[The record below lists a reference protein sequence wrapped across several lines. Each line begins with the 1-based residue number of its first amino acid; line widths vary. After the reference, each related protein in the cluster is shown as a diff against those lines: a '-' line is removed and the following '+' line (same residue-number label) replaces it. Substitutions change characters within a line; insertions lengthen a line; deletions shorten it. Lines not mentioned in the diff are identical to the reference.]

1 MDKKPQL
8 HVSQKF
14 MLTVLTVLCL
24 ALIAV
29 SFFTDKLTSPVQNAL
44 SYVIGPLQK
53 GINGM
58 GLWLTDRADYFA
70 TIDELRTQNEEL
82 RAELDDIKEKNL
94 VLVQDQIELN
104 NLRELY
110 ALDNKIP
117 GYEKLAARV
126 IGKSS
131 GNWFST
137 FTIDKGSKDGILV
150 DMNVICGNGLVGIVT
165 GVTDNTAI
173 VRSIIDGSSNVT
185 GMLVTSSDTSKS
197 PLILHV
203 SDDVTGML
211 VTSSDTCN
219 IRGDLELM
227 DSGYVHLEYLRKDVE
242 VSDGDMIVTSN
253 ISEKYIQGI
262 LIGYVKN
269 ITEDANSL
277 TQSGYLVPAVDFE
290 RLSEVLVI
298 MQLKE
303 K

>member
-1 MDKKPQL
+1 
-8 HVSQKF
+8 
-14 MLTVLTVLCL
+14 
-24 ALIAV
+24 
-29 SFFTDKLTSPVQNAL
+29 
-44 SYVIGPLQK
+44 
-53 GINGM
+53 
-58 GLWLTDRADYFA
+58 
-70 TIDELRTQNEEL
+70 
-82 RAELDDIKEKNL
+82 
-94 VLVQDQIELN
+94 
-104 NLRELY
+104 
-110 ALDNKIP
+110 
-117 GYEKLAARV
+117 
-126 IGKSS
+126 
-131 GNWFST
+131 
-137 FTIDKGSKDGILV
+137 
-150 DMNVICGNGLVGIVT
+150 MNVICGNGLVGIVT

-185 GMLVTSSDTSKS
+185 GMLVTSSDT
-197 PLILHV
+197 
-203 SDDVTGML
+203 
-211 VTSSDTCN
+211 CN

-242 VSDGDMIVTSN
+242 LSDGDMTVTSN

>member
-44 SYVIGPLQK
+44 SYVIEPLQK

-165 GVTDNTAI
+165 GVTDNTAT
-173 VRSIIDGSSNVT
+173 VRSIIDGSSN
-185 GMLVTSSDTSKS
+185 
-197 PLILHV
+197 
-203 SDDVTGML
+203 VTGML

-253 ISEKYIQGI
+253 ISDKYIQGI

-290 RLSEVLVI
+290 RLTEVLVI

>member
-8 HVSQKF
+8 HMSQKF
-14 MLTVLTVLCL
+14 ILSALTVVCF

-29 SFFTDKLTSPVQNAL
+29 SFFTDKLTAPVQNVL
-44 SYVIGPLQK
+44 SYVITPLQK

-70 TIDELRTQNEEL
+70 TIDELRQQNEEL
-82 RAELDDIKEKNL
+82 KAELDNVKEKNL

-117 GYEKLAARV
+117 GYDKVAARV
-126 IGKSS
+126 IGKGS

-137 FTIDKGSKDGILV
+137 FTIDKGSRDGILV

-165 GVTDNTAI
+165 DVTDNTAT
-173 VRSIIDGSSNVT
+173 VRSIIDGNSNVT
-185 GMLVTSSDTSKS
+185 GMLVTSSDT
-197 PLILHV
+197 
-203 SDDVTGML
+203 
-211 VTSSDTCN
+211 CN
-219 IRGDLELM
+219 VRGDLELM
-227 DSGYVHLEYLRKDVE
+227 DSGYIHLEYMQKDVD

-253 ISEKYIQGI
+253 ISDKYIQGI

-290 RLSEVLVI
+290 RLTEVLVI
-298 MQLKE
+298 MQLK
-303 K
+303 KK

>member
-8 HVSQKF
+8 QVSQKF
-14 MLTVLTVLCL
+14 MLTVLTVLCIV
-24 ALIAV
+24 LIGV
-29 SFFTDKLTSPVQNAL
+29 SFFTDKLTAPVQNAL
-44 SYVIGPLQK
+44 SYIITPLQK

-70 TIDELRTQNEEL
+70 TIDELRQENEQLKTEL
-82 RAELDDIKEKNL
+82 YEVKEKNL
-94 VLVQDQIELN
+94 VLIQDQIELN

-117 GYEKLAARV
+117 GYEKVAARV

-165 GVTDNTAI
+165 DVTDNSAT
-173 VRSIIDGSSNVT
+173 VRSIIDDNSNVT
-185 GMLVTSSDTSKS
+185 GML
-197 PLILHV
+197 I
-203 SDDVTGML
+203 
-211 VTSSDTCN
+211 TSSDTCN
-219 IRGDLELM
+219 IRGDLELI
-227 DSGYVHLEYLRKDVE
+227 DSGYVHLEYLRGDVN

-253 ISEKYIQGI
+253 ISSKYIEGI
-262 LIGYVKN
+262 LIGYAKN
-269 ITEDANSL
+269 VSDDANSL

-290 RLSEVLVI
+290 HMTEVLVI
-298 MQLKE
+298 MQLKQ
-303 K
+303 

>member
-8 HVSQKF
+8 QVSQKF
-14 MLTVLTVLCL
+14 MLTVLTVLCIV
-24 ALIAV
+24 LIGV
-29 SFFTDKLTSPVQNAL
+29 SFFTDKLTAPVQNAL
-44 SYVIGPLQK
+44 SYIITPLQK

-70 TIDELRTQNEEL
+70 TIDELRQENEQL
-82 RAELDDIKEKNL
+82 KTELDEVKEKNL
-94 VLVQDQIELN
+94 VLIQDQIELN

-117 GYEKLAARV
+117 GYEKVAARV

-165 GVTDNTAI
+165 DVTDNSAT
-173 VRSIIDGSSNVT
+173 VRSIIDDNSNVT
-185 GMLVTSSDTSKS
+185 GML
-197 PLILHV
+197 I
-203 SDDVTGML
+203 
-211 VTSSDTCN
+211 TSSDTCN
-219 IRGDLELM
+219 IRGDLELI
-227 DSGYVHLEYLRKDVE
+227 DSGYVHLEYLRGDVN

-253 ISEKYIQGI
+253 ISSKYIEGI
-262 LIGYVKN
+262 LIGYAKN
-269 ITEDANSL
+269 VSDDANSL

-290 RLSEVLVI
+290 HMTEVLVI
-298 MQLKE
+298 MQLKQ
-303 K
+303 

>member
-14 MLTVLTVLCL
+14 ILSALTIVCF

-29 SFFTDKLTSPVQNAL
+29 SFFTDRLTAPVQNVL
-44 SYVIGPLQK
+44 SYVITPLQK

-70 TIDELRTQNEEL
+70 TIDELRQQNEEL
-82 RAELDDIKEKNL
+82 KAELDNVKEKNL

-117 GYEKLAARV
+117 GYDKVAARV
-126 IGKSS
+126 IGKGS

-137 FTIDKGSKDGILV
+137 FTIDKGSRDGILV

-165 GVTDNTAI
+165 DVTDNTAT
-173 VRSIIDGSSNVT
+173 VRSIIDGNSNVT
-185 GMLVTSSDTSKS
+185 GMLVTSSDT
-197 PLILHV
+197 
-203 SDDVTGML
+203 
-211 VTSSDTCN
+211 CN
-219 IRGDLELM
+219 VRGDLELM
-227 DSGYVHLEYLRKDVE
+227 DSGYIHLEYMQKDVD

-253 ISEKYIQGI
+253 ISDKYIQGI

-290 RLSEVLVI
+290 RLTEVLVI
-298 MQLKE
+298 MQLK
-303 K
+303 KK

>member
-14 MLTVLTVLCL
+14 ILSALTVVCF

-29 SFFTDKLTSPVQNAL
+29 SFFTDKLTAPVQNVL
-44 SYVIGPLQK
+44 SYVITPLQK

-70 TIDELRTQNEEL
+70 TIDELRQQNEEL
-82 RAELDDIKEKNL
+82 KAELDNVKEKNL

-117 GYEKLAARV
+117 GYDKVAARV
-126 IGKSS
+126 IGKGS

-137 FTIDKGSKDGILV
+137 FTIDKGSRDGILV

-165 GVTDNTAI
+165 DVTDNTAT
-173 VRSIIDGSSNVT
+173 VRSIIDGNSNVT
-185 GMLVTSSDTSKS
+185 GMLVTSSDT
-197 PLILHV
+197 
-203 SDDVTGML
+203 
-211 VTSSDTCN
+211 CN
-219 IRGDLELM
+219 VRGDLELM
-227 DSGYVHLEYLRKDVE
+227 DSGYIHLEYMQKDVD

-253 ISEKYIQGI
+253 ISDKYIHGI

-290 RLSEVLVI
+290 RLTEVLVI
-298 MQLKE
+298 MQLK
-303 K
+303 KK

>member
-8 HVSQKF
+8 QVSQKF
-14 MLTVLTVLCL
+14 MLTVLTVLCIV
-24 ALIAV
+24 LIGV
-29 SFFTDKLTSPVQNAL
+29 SFFTDKLTAPVQNAL
-44 SYVIGPLQK
+44 SYIITPLQK

-70 TIDELRTQNEEL
+70 TIDELRQENEQL
-82 RAELDDIKEKNL
+82 KTELDEVKEKNL
-94 VLVQDQIELN
+94 VLIQDQIELN

-117 GYEKLAARV
+117 GYEKVAARV

-165 GVTDNTAI
+165 DVTDNSAT
-173 VRSIIDGSSNVT
+173 VRSIIDDNSNVT
-185 GMLVTSSDTSKS
+185 GMLITSSE
-197 PLILHV
+197 
-203 SDDVTGML
+203 
-211 VTSSDTCN
+211 TCN
-219 IRGDLELM
+219 IRGDLELI
-227 DSGYVHLEYLRKDVE
+227 DSGYVHLEYLRGDVN

-253 ISEKYIQGI
+253 ISSKYIEGI
-262 LIGYVKN
+262 LIGYAKN
-269 ITEDANSL
+269 VSDDANSL

-290 RLSEVLVI
+290 HMTEVLVI
-298 MQLKE
+298 MQLKQ
-303 K
+303 

>member
-14 MLTVLTVLCL
+14 ILSALTVVCF

-29 SFFTDKLTSPVQNAL
+29 SFFTDKLTAPVQNVL
-44 SYVIGPLQK
+44 SYVITPLQK

-70 TIDELRTQNEEL
+70 TIDELRQQNEEL
-82 RAELDDIKEKNL
+82 KAELDNVKEKNL

-117 GYEKLAARV
+117 GYDKVAARV
-126 IGKSS
+126 IGKGS

-137 FTIDKGSKDGILV
+137 FTIDKGSRDGILV

-165 GVTDNTAI
+165 DVTDNTAT
-173 VRSIIDGSSNVT
+173 VRSIIDGNSNVT
-185 GMLVTSSDTSKS
+185 GMLVTSSDT
-197 PLILHV
+197 
-203 SDDVTGML
+203 
-211 VTSSDTCN
+211 CN
-219 IRGDLELM
+219 VRGDLELM
-227 DSGYVHLEYLRKDVE
+227 DSGFIHLEYMQKDVD

-253 ISEKYIQGI
+253 ISDKYIQGI

-290 RLSEVLVI
+290 RLTEVLVI
-298 MQLKE
+298 MQLK
-303 K
+303 KK

>member
-14 MLTVLTVLCL
+14 ILSALTVVCF

-29 SFFTDKLTSPVQNAL
+29 SFFTDKLTAPVQNVL
-44 SYVIGPLQK
+44 SYVITPLQK

-70 TIDELRTQNEEL
+70 TIDELRQQNEEL
-82 RAELDDIKEKNL
+82 KAELDNVKEKNL

-117 GYEKLAARV
+117 GYDKVAARV
-126 IGKSS
+126 IGKGS

-137 FTIDKGSKDGILV
+137 FTIDKGSRDGILV

-165 GVTDNTAI
+165 DVTDNTAT
-173 VRSIIDGSSNVT
+173 VRSIIDGNSNVT
-185 GMLVTSSDTSKS
+185 GMLVTSSDT
-197 PLILHV
+197 
-203 SDDVTGML
+203 
-211 VTSSDTCN
+211 CN
-219 IRGDLELM
+219 VRGDLELM
-227 DSGYVHLEYLRKDVE
+227 DSGYIHLEYMQKDVD

-253 ISEKYIQGI
+253 ISDKYIQGI

-277 TQSGYLVPAVDFE
+277 TQSGYLVPPVDFE
-290 RLSEVLVI
+290 RLTEVLVI
-298 MQLKE
+298 MQLK
-303 K
+303 KK

>member
-14 MLTVLTVLCL
+14 ILSALTVVCF

-29 SFFTDKLTSPVQNAL
+29 SFFTDKLTAPVQNVL
-44 SYVIGPLQK
+44 SYVITPLQK

-70 TIDELRTQNEEL
+70 TIDELRQQNEEL
-82 RAELDDIKEKNL
+82 KAELDNVKEKNL

-117 GYEKLAARV
+117 GYDKVAARV
-126 IGKSS
+126 IGKGS

-137 FTIDKGSKDGILV
+137 FTIDKGSRDGILV

-165 GVTDNTAI
+165 DVTDNTAT
-173 VRSIIDGSSNVT
+173 VRSIIDGNSNVT
-185 GMLVTSSDTSKS
+185 GMLVTSSDT
-197 PLILHV
+197 
-203 SDDVTGML
+203 
-211 VTSSDTCN
+211 CN
-219 IRGDLELM
+219 VRGDLELM
-227 DSGYVHLEYLRKDVE
+227 DSGYIHFEYMQKDVD

-253 ISEKYIQGI
+253 ISDKYIQGI

-290 RLSEVLVI
+290 RLTEVLVI
-298 MQLKE
+298 MQLK
-303 K
+303 KK

>member
-14 MLTVLTVLCL
+14 ILSALTIVCF

-29 SFFTDKLTSPVQNAL
+29 SFFTDKLTAPVQNVL
-44 SYVIGPLQK
+44 SYVITPLQK

-70 TIDELRTQNEEL
+70 TIDELRQQNEEL
-82 RAELDDIKEKNL
+82 KAELDNVKEKNL

-117 GYEKLAARV
+117 GYDKVAARV
-126 IGKSS
+126 IGKGS

-137 FTIDKGSKDGILV
+137 FTIDKGSRDGILV

-165 GVTDNTAI
+165 DVTDNTAT
-173 VRSIIDGSSNVT
+173 VRSIIDGNSN
-185 GMLVTSSDTSKS
+185 
-197 PLILHV
+197 
-203 SDDVTGML
+203 VTGML

-227 DSGYVHLEYLRKDVE
+227 DSGYIHLEYMQKDVD

-253 ISEKYIQGI
+253 ISDKYIQGI

-269 ITEDANSL
+269 ISEDANSL

-290 RLSEVLVI
+290 RLTEVLVI
-298 MQLKE
+298 MQLK
-303 K
+303 KK

>member
-185 GMLVTSSDTSKS
+185 GMLVTSSDT
-197 PLILHV
+197 
-203 SDDVTGML
+203 
-211 VTSSDTCN
+211 CN

>member
-14 MLTVLTVLCL
+14 ILSALTVVCF

-29 SFFTDKLTSPVQNAL
+29 SFFTDKLTAPVQNVL
-44 SYVIGPLQK
+44 SYVITPLQK

-58 GLWLTDRADYFA
+58 GLWLTDRVDYFA
-70 TIDELRTQNEEL
+70 TIDELRQQNEEL
-82 RAELDDIKEKNL
+82 KAELDNVKEKNL

-117 GYEKLAARV
+117 GYDKVAARV
-126 IGKSS
+126 IGKGS

-137 FTIDKGSKDGILV
+137 FTIDKGSRDGILV
-150 DMNVICGNGLVGIVT
+150 DMNVICGNGLVGLVT
-165 GVTDNTAI
+165 DGTDNTAT
-173 VRSIIDGSSNVT
+173 VRSIIDGNSNVT
-185 GMLVTSSDTSKS
+185 GMLVTSSDT
-197 PLILHV
+197 
-203 SDDVTGML
+203 
-211 VTSSDTCN
+211 CN
-219 IRGDLELM
+219 VRGDLELM
-227 DSGYVHLEYLRKDVE
+227 DSGYIHLEYMQKDVD

-253 ISEKYIQGI
+253 ISDKYIQGI

-290 RLSEVLVI
+290 RLTEVLVI
-298 MQLKE
+298 MQLK
-303 K
+303 KK

>member
-8 HVSQKF
+8 QVSQKF
-14 MLTVLTVLCL
+14 MLTVLTVLCIV
-24 ALIAV
+24 LIGV
-29 SFFTDKLTSPVQNAL
+29 SFFTDRITAPVQNAL
-44 SYVIGPLQK
+44 SYIITPLQK

-70 TIDELRTQNEEL
+70 TIDELRQENEQL
-82 RAELDDIKEKNL
+82 KTELDDVKEKNL
-94 VLVQDQIELN
+94 VLIQDQIELN

-117 GYEKLAARV
+117 GYEKVAARV

-165 GVTDNTAI
+165 DVTDNSAT
-173 VRSIIDGSSNVT
+173 VRSIIDDNSNVT
-185 GMLVTSSDTSKS
+185 GML
-197 PLILHV
+197 I
-203 SDDVTGML
+203 
-211 VTSSDTCN
+211 TSSDTCN
-219 IRGDLELM
+219 IRGDLELI
-227 DSGYVHLEYLRKDVE
+227 DSGYVHLEYLRGDVN

-253 ISEKYIQGI
+253 ISSKYIEGI
-262 LIGYVKN
+262 LIGYAKN
-269 ITEDANSL
+269 VSDDANSL

-290 RLSEVLVI
+290 HMTEVLVI
-298 MQLKE
+298 MQLKQ
-303 K
+303 

>member
-8 HVSQKF
+8 QVSQKF
-14 MLTVLTVLCL
+14 MLTVLTVLCIV
-24 ALIAV
+24 LIGV
-29 SFFTDKLTSPVQNAL
+29 SFFTDRLTAPVQNAL
-44 SYVIGPLQK
+44 SYIITPLQK

-70 TIDELRTQNEEL
+70 TIDELRQENEQL
-82 RAELDDIKEKNL
+82 KTELDEVQEKNL
-94 VLVQDQIELN
+94 VLIQDQIELN

-117 GYEKLAARV
+117 GYEKVAARV

-165 GVTDNTAI
+165 DVTDNSAT
-173 VRSIIDGSSNVT
+173 VRSIIDDNSNVT
-185 GMLVTSSDTSKS
+185 GML
-197 PLILHV
+197 I
-203 SDDVTGML
+203 
-211 VTSSDTCN
+211 TSSDTCN
-219 IRGDLELM
+219 IRGDLELI
-227 DSGYVHLEYLRKDVE
+227 DSGYVHLEYLRGDVN

-253 ISEKYIQGI
+253 ISSKYIEGI
-262 LIGYVKN
+262 LIGYAKN
-269 ITEDANSL
+269 VSDDANSL

-290 RLSEVLVI
+290 HMTEVLVI
-298 MQLKE
+298 MQLKQ
-303 K
+303 

>member
-14 MLTVLTVLCL
+14 ILSALTVGCF

-29 SFFTDKLTSPVQNAL
+29 SFFTDKLTAPVQNVL
-44 SYVIGPLQK
+44 SYVITPLQK

-70 TIDELRTQNEEL
+70 TIDELRQQNEEL
-82 RAELDDIKEKNL
+82 KAELDNVKEKNL

-117 GYEKLAARV
+117 GYDKVAARV
-126 IGKSS
+126 IGKGS

-137 FTIDKGSKDGILV
+137 FTIDKGSRDGILV

-165 GVTDNTAI
+165 DVTDNTAT
-173 VRSIIDGSSNVT
+173 VRSIIDGNSNVT
-185 GMLVTSSDTSKS
+185 GMLVTSSDT
-197 PLILHV
+197 
-203 SDDVTGML
+203 
-211 VTSSDTCN
+211 CN
-219 IRGDLELM
+219 VRGDLELM
-227 DSGYVHLEYLRKDVE
+227 DSGYIHLEYMQKDVD

-253 ISEKYIQGI
+253 ISDKYIQGI

-290 RLSEVLVI
+290 RLTEVLVI
-298 MQLKE
+298 MQLK
-303 K
+303 KK

>member
-8 HVSQKF
+8 QVSQKF
-14 MLTVLTVLCL
+14 MLTVLTVLCIV
-24 ALIAV
+24 LIGV
-29 SFFTDKLTSPVQNAL
+29 SFFTDKLTAPVQNVL
-44 SYVIGPLQK
+44 SYIITPLQK

-70 TIDELRTQNEEL
+70 TIDELRQENEQL
-82 RAELDDIKEKNL
+82 KTELDEVKEKNL
-94 VLVQDQIELN
+94 VLIQDQIELN

-117 GYEKLAARV
+117 GYEKVAARV

-165 GVTDNTAI
+165 DVTDNSAT
-173 VRSIIDGSSNVT
+173 VRSIIDDNSNVT
-185 GMLVTSSDTSKS
+185 GML
-197 PLILHV
+197 I
-203 SDDVTGML
+203 
-211 VTSSDTCN
+211 TSSDTCN
-219 IRGDLELM
+219 IRGDLELI
-227 DSGYVHLEYLRKDVE
+227 DSGYVHLEYLRGDVN

-253 ISEKYIQGI
+253 ISSKYIEGI
-262 LIGYVKN
+262 LIGYAKN
-269 ITEDANSL
+269 VSDDANSL

-290 RLSEVLVI
+290 HMTEVLVI
-298 MQLKE
+298 MQLKQ
-303 K
+303 

>member
-8 HVSQKF
+8 QVSQKF
-14 MLTVLTVLCL
+14 MLTVLTVLCIV
-24 ALIAV
+24 LIGV
-29 SFFTDKLTSPVQNAL
+29 SFFTDKLTAPVQNAL
-44 SYVIGPLQK
+44 SYIITPLQK

-70 TIDELRTQNEEL
+70 TIDELRQENEQL
-82 RAELDDIKEKNL
+82 KTELDEVKEKNL
-94 VLVQDQIELN
+94 VLIQDQIELN

-117 GYEKLAARV
+117 GYEKVAARV

-165 GVTDNTAI
+165 DVTDNSAT
-173 VRSIIDGSSNVT
+173 VRSIIDDNSNVT
-185 GMLVTSSDTSKS
+185 GML
-197 PLILHV
+197 I
-203 SDDVTGML
+203 
-211 VTSSDTCN
+211 TSSDTCN
-219 IRGDLELM
+219 IRGDLELI
-227 DSGYVHLEYLRKDVE
+227 DIGYVHLEYLRGDVN

-253 ISEKYIQGI
+253 ISSKYIEGI
-262 LIGYVKN
+262 LIGYAKN
-269 ITEDANSL
+269 VSDDANSL

-290 RLSEVLVI
+290 HMTEVLVI
-298 MQLKE
+298 MQLKQ
-303 K
+303 

>member
-14 MLTVLTVLCL
+14 ILSALTVVCF

-29 SFFTDKLTSPVQNAL
+29 SFFTDKLTAPVQNVL
-44 SYVIGPLQK
+44 SYVITPLQK

-70 TIDELRTQNEEL
+70 TIDELRQQNEDL
-82 RAELDDIKEKNL
+82 KAELDNVKEKNL

-117 GYEKLAARV
+117 GYDKVAARV
-126 IGKSS
+126 IGKGS

-137 FTIDKGSKDGILV
+137 FTIDKGSRDGILV

-165 GVTDNTAI
+165 DVTDNTAT
-173 VRSIIDGSSNVT
+173 VRSIIDGNSNVT
-185 GMLVTSSDTSKS
+185 GMLVTSSDT
-197 PLILHV
+197 
-203 SDDVTGML
+203 
-211 VTSSDTCN
+211 CN
-219 IRGDLELM
+219 VRGDLELM
-227 DSGYVHLEYLRKDVE
+227 DSGYIHLEYMQKDVD

-253 ISEKYIQGI
+253 ISDKYIQGI

-290 RLSEVLVI
+290 RLTEVLVI
-298 MQLKE
+298 MQLK
-303 K
+303 KK

>member
-165 GVTDNTAI
+165 GVTDNTAT
-173 VRSIIDGSSNVT
+173 VRSIIDGSSN
-185 GMLVTSSDTSKS
+185 
-197 PLILHV
+197 
-203 SDDVTGML
+203 VTGML

-253 ISEKYIQGI
+253 ISDKYIQGI

-290 RLSEVLVI
+290 RLTEVLVI
-298 MQLKE
+298 MRLKE

>member
-14 MLTVLTVLCL
+14 ILSALTIVCF

-29 SFFTDKLTSPVQNAL
+29 SFFTDKLTAPVQNVL
-44 SYVIGPLQK
+44 SYVITPLQK

-70 TIDELRTQNEEL
+70 TIDELRQQNEEL
-82 RAELDDIKEKNL
+82 KAELDNVKEKNL

-117 GYEKLAARV
+117 GYDKVAARV
-126 IGKSS
+126 IGKGS

-137 FTIDKGSKDGILV
+137 FTIDTGSRDGILV

-165 GVTDNTAI
+165 DVTDNTAT
-173 VRSIIDGSSNVT
+173 VRSIIDGNSNVT
-185 GMLVTSSDTSKS
+185 GMLVTSSDT
-197 PLILHV
+197 
-203 SDDVTGML
+203 
-211 VTSSDTCN
+211 CN
-219 IRGDLELM
+219 VRGDLELM
-227 DSGYVHLEYLRKDVE
+227 DSGYIHLEYMQKDVD

-253 ISEKYIQGI
+253 ISDKYIQGI

-290 RLSEVLVI
+290 RLTEVLVI
-298 MQLKE
+298 MQLK
-303 K
+303 KK

>member
-14 MLTVLTVLCL
+14 ILSALTIVCF

-29 SFFTDKLTSPVQNAL
+29 SFFTDKLTAPVQNVL
-44 SYVIGPLQK
+44 SYVITPLQK

-70 TIDELRTQNEEL
+70 TIDELRQQNEEL
-82 RAELDDIKEKNL
+82 KAELDNVKEKNL

-117 GYEKLAARV
+117 GYDKVAARV
-126 IGKSS
+126 IGKGS

-137 FTIDKGSKDGILV
+137 FTIDKGSMDGILV

-165 GVTDNTAI
+165 DVTDNTAT
-173 VRSIIDGSSNVT
+173 VRSIIDGNSNVT
-185 GMLVTSSDTSKS
+185 GMLVTSSDT
-197 PLILHV
+197 
-203 SDDVTGML
+203 
-211 VTSSDTCN
+211 CN
-219 IRGDLELM
+219 VRGDLELM
-227 DSGYVHLEYLRKDVE
+227 DSGYIHLEYMQKDVD

-253 ISEKYIQGI
+253 ISDKYIQGI

-290 RLSEVLVI
+290 RLTEVLVI
-298 MQLKE
+298 MQLK
-303 K
+303 KK

>member
-14 MLTVLTVLCL
+14 ILSALTVVCF

-29 SFFTDKLTSPVQNAL
+29 SFFTDKLTAPVQNVL
-44 SYVIGPLQK
+44 SYVITPLQK

-70 TIDELRTQNEEL
+70 TIDELRQQNEEL
-82 RAELDDIKEKNL
+82 KAELDNVKEKNL

-117 GYEKLAARV
+117 GYDKVAARV
-126 IGKSS
+126 IGKGS

-137 FTIDKGSKDGILV
+137 FTIDKGSRDGILV

-165 GVTDNTAI
+165 DVTDNTAT
-173 VRSIIDGSSNVT
+173 VRSIIDGNSNVT
-185 GMLVTSSDTSKS
+185 GMLVTSSDT
-197 PLILHV
+197 
-203 SDDVTGML
+203 
-211 VTSSDTCN
+211 CN
-219 IRGDLELM
+219 VRGDLEQM
-227 DSGYVHLEYLRKDVE
+227 DSGYIHLEYMQKDVD

-253 ISEKYIQGI
+253 ISDKYIQGI

-290 RLSEVLVI
+290 RLTEVLVI
-298 MQLKE
+298 MQLK
-303 K
+303 KK

>member
-8 HVSQKF
+8 HVSQKL
-14 MLTVLTVLCL
+14 MLTILTVFCL
-24 ALIAV
+24 ALIVV
-29 SFFTDKLTSPVQNAL
+29 SFFTDKLTAPVQNVL
-44 SYVIGPLQK
+44 SYVISPLQK

-82 RAELDDIKEKNL
+82 KAELDEVKEKNL

-110 ALDNKIP
+110 ELDNKIP

-137 FTIDKGSKDGILV
+137 FTIDKGSNDGILV

-165 GVTDNTAI
+165 GVTDNTAT
-173 VRSIIDGSSNVT
+173 VRSIIDGNSN
-185 GMLVTSSDTSKS
+185 
-197 PLILHV
+197 
-203 SDDVTGML
+203 VTGML

-227 DSGYVHLEYLRKDVE
+227 DSGYVHLEYLRKDAE

-253 ISEKYIQGI
+253 ISDKYIQGI

-269 ITEDANSL
+269 ISEDANSL

-290 RLSEVLVI
+290 RLTEVLVI

>member
-1 MDKKPQL
+1 
-8 HVSQKF
+8 
-14 MLTVLTVLCL
+14 
-24 ALIAV
+24 
-29 SFFTDKLTSPVQNAL
+29 
-44 SYVIGPLQK
+44 
-53 GINGM
+53 
-58 GLWLTDRADYFA
+58 
-70 TIDELRTQNEEL
+70 
-82 RAELDDIKEKNL
+82 
-94 VLVQDQIELN
+94 
-104 NLRELY
+104 
-110 ALDNKIP
+110 
-117 GYEKLAARV
+117 
-126 IGKSS
+126 
-131 GNWFST
+131 
-137 FTIDKGSKDGILV
+137 
-150 DMNVICGNGLVGIVT
+150 MNVICGNGLVGIVT

-173 VRSIIDGSSNVT
+173 VRSIIDGSSN
-185 GMLVTSSDTSKS
+185 
-197 PLILHV
+197 
-203 SDDVTGML
+203 VTGML

>member
-14 MLTVLTVLCL
+14 ILSALTIVCF

-29 SFFTDKLTSPVQNAL
+29 SFFTDKLTAPVQNVL
-44 SYVIGPLQK
+44 SYVITPLQK

-70 TIDELRTQNEEL
+70 TIDELRQQNEEL
-82 RAELDDIKEKNL
+82 KAELDNVKEKNL

-110 ALDNKIP
+110 ALDSKIP
-117 GYEKLAARV
+117 GYDKVAARV
-126 IGKSS
+126 IGKGS

-137 FTIDKGSKDGILV
+137 FTIDKGSRDGILV

-165 GVTDNTAI
+165 DVTDNTAT
-173 VRSIIDGSSNVT
+173 VRSIIDGNSNVT
-185 GMLVTSSDTSKS
+185 GMLVTSSDT
-197 PLILHV
+197 
-203 SDDVTGML
+203 
-211 VTSSDTCN
+211 CN
-219 IRGDLELM
+219 VRGDLELM
-227 DSGYVHLEYLRKDVE
+227 DSGYIHLEYMQKDVD

-253 ISEKYIQGI
+253 ISDKYIQGI

-290 RLSEVLVI
+290 RLTEVLVI
-298 MQLKE
+298 MQLK
-303 K
+303 KK

>member
-185 GMLVTSSDTSKS
+185 GMLVTSSDT
-197 PLILHV
+197 
-203 SDDVTGML
+203 
-211 VTSSDTCN
+211 CN

-298 MQLKE
+298 MPLKE

>member
-8 HVSQKF
+8 QVSQKF
-14 MLTVLTVLCL
+14 MLTVLTVLCVV
-24 ALIAV
+24 LIGV
-29 SFFTDKLTSPVQNAL
+29 SFFTDKLTAPVQNAL
-44 SYVIGPLQK
+44 SYIITPLQK

-70 TIDELRTQNEEL
+70 TIDELRQENEQL
-82 RAELDDIKEKNL
+82 KTELDEVKEKNL
-94 VLVQDQIELN
+94 VLIQDQIELN

-117 GYEKLAARV
+117 GYEKVAARV

-165 GVTDNTAI
+165 DVTDNSAT
-173 VRSIIDGSSNVT
+173 VRSIIDDNSNVT
-185 GMLVTSSDTSKS
+185 GML
-197 PLILHV
+197 I
-203 SDDVTGML
+203 
-211 VTSSDTCN
+211 TSSDTCN
-219 IRGDLELM
+219 IRGDLELI
-227 DSGYVHLEYLRKDVE
+227 DSGYVHLEYLRGDVN

-253 ISEKYIQGI
+253 ISSKYIEGI
-262 LIGYVKN
+262 LIGYAKN
-269 ITEDANSL
+269 VSDDANSL

-290 RLSEVLVI
+290 HMTEVLVI
-298 MQLKE
+298 MQLKQ
-303 K
+303 

>member
-14 MLTVLTVLCL
+14 ILSALTVVCF

-29 SFFTDKLTSPVQNAL
+29 SFFTDKLTAPVQNVL
-44 SYVIGPLQK
+44 SYVITPLQK

-58 GLWLTDRADYFA
+58 GLWLTDKADYFA
-70 TIDELRTQNEEL
+70 TIDELRQQNEEL
-82 RAELDDIKEKNL
+82 KAELDNVKEKNL

-117 GYEKLAARV
+117 GYDKVAARV
-126 IGKSS
+126 IGKGS

-137 FTIDKGSKDGILV
+137 FTIDKGSRDGILV

-165 GVTDNTAI
+165 DVTDNTAT
-173 VRSIIDGSSNVT
+173 VRSIIDGNSNVT
-185 GMLVTSSDTSKS
+185 GMLVTSSDT
-197 PLILHV
+197 
-203 SDDVTGML
+203 
-211 VTSSDTCN
+211 CN
-219 IRGDLELM
+219 VRGDLELM
-227 DSGYVHLEYLRKDVE
+227 DSGYIHLEYMQKDVD

-253 ISEKYIQGI
+253 ISDKYIQGI

-290 RLSEVLVI
+290 RLTEVLVI
-298 MQLKE
+298 MQLK
-303 K
+303 KK

>member
-44 SYVIGPLQK
+44 SYVIEPLQK

-165 GVTDNTAI
+165 GVTDNTAT
-173 VRSIIDGSSNVT
+173 VRSIIDGSSN
-185 GMLVTSSDTSKS
+185 
-197 PLILHV
+197 
-203 SDDVTGML
+203 VTGML

-227 DSGYVHLEYLRKDVE
+227 DSGYVHLEYLRKDVRRL
-242 VSDGDMIVTSN
+242 
-253 ISEKYIQGI
+253 I
-262 LIGYVKN
+262 LR
-269 ITEDANSL
+269 DSQRFL
-277 TQSGYLVPAVDFE
+277 
-290 RLSEVLVI
+290 
-298 MQLKE
+298 
-303 K
+303 

>member
-14 MLTVLTVLCL
+14 ILSALTVVCF

-29 SFFTDKLTSPVQNAL
+29 SFFTDKLTAPVQNVL
-44 SYVIGPLQK
+44 SYVITPLQK

-70 TIDELRTQNEEL
+70 TIDELRQQNEEL
-82 RAELDDIKEKNL
+82 KAELDNVKEKNL

-117 GYEKLAARV
+117 GYDKVAARV
-126 IGKSS
+126 IGKGS

-137 FTIDKGSKDGILV
+137 FTIDKGSRDGILV

-165 GVTDNTAI
+165 DVTDNTAT
-173 VRSIIDGSSNVT
+173 VRSIIDGNSNVT
-185 GMLVTSSDTSKS
+185 GMLVTSSDT
-197 PLILHV
+197 
-203 SDDVTGML
+203 
-211 VTSSDTCN
+211 CN
-219 IRGDLELM
+219 VRGDLELM
-227 DSGYVHLEYLRKDVE
+227 DSGYIHLEYMQKDVD

-253 ISEKYIQGI
+253 ISDKYIQGI

-290 RLSEVLVI
+290 RLTELLVI
-298 MQLKE
+298 MQLK
-303 K
+303 KK

>member
-14 MLTVLTVLCL
+14 ILSALTVVCF

-29 SFFTDKLTSPVQNAL
+29 SFFTDKLTAPVQNVL
-44 SYVIGPLQK
+44 SYVITPLQK

-70 TIDELRTQNEEL
+70 TIDELRQQNEEL
-82 RAELDDIKEKNL
+82 KAELDNVKEKNL

-117 GYEKLAARV
+117 GYDKVAARV
-126 IGKSS
+126 IGKGS

-137 FTIDKGSKDGILV
+137 FTINKGSRDGILV
-150 DMNVICGNGLVGIVT
+150 DMNVICGNGLVGLVT
-165 GVTDNTAI
+165 DVTDNTAT
-173 VRSIIDGSSNVT
+173 VRSIIDGNSNVT
-185 GMLVTSSDTSKS
+185 GMLVTSSDT
-197 PLILHV
+197 
-203 SDDVTGML
+203 
-211 VTSSDTCN
+211 CN
-219 IRGDLELM
+219 VRGDLELM
-227 DSGYVHLEYLRKDVE
+227 DSGYIHLEYMQKDVD

-253 ISEKYIQGI
+253 ISDKYIQGI

-290 RLSEVLVI
+290 RLTEVLVI
-298 MQLKE
+298 MQLK
-303 K
+303 KK